1 MPSPL
6 ELIKAFHVSKKNVY
20 FDGDP
25 MPYIMSVKI
34 PAVASPVET
43 FDNTSTGGPIE
54 VADPFRKYANGDGEV
69 KYEQENAAL
78 VQKLMDS
85 TKVQNMKVAMAVSA
99 LNPQLGQYL
108 PLPAT
113 YAIGAQFF
121 DVDPGNLQQG
131 TKREGTAKFKM
142 LSLKIDINLINVI
155 DYDFVNASFIN
166 GPADLLALVA
176 GII

>member
-1 MPSPL
+1 MPNPL
-6 ELIKAFHVSKKNVY
+6 DLIKAFHVSKANCY

-25 MPYIMSVKI
+25 MPYIMSLKV
-34 PAVASPVET
+34 PSVASPVES

-54 VADPFRKYANGDGEV
+54 VADPYRKYVNGDGEV

-85 TKVQNMKVAMAVSA
+85 SKLQQVKFAMAVSA
-99 LNPQLGQYL
+99 LNPQLGEFL

-121 DVDPGNLQQG
+121 DCDPGVLAQG
-131 TKREGTAKFKM
+131 KKREGTAKYKM
-142 LSLKIDINLINVI
+142 MTLKIDINLITVI
-155 DYDFVNASFIN
+155 NFDFVNASFEV
-166 GPADLLALVA
+166 GPADLLALVGA
-176 GII
+176 II